1 MLADT
6 SGGCREYLDAEQKEY
21 AGTYPGLEEFDDK
34 QNYAGVIG
42 HGIGTHSLGEAP
54 AGGIQENETGAS
66 GIQENEAG
74 LYDEMSDEEQ
84 DYQQS
89 QEPHTDELEGSRFLD
104 HDHEE
109 EEVDDDDDDDEPAY
123 SNDL

>member
-21 AGTYPGLEEFDDK
+21 AGTYPGLEELEK

-42 HGIGTHSLGEAP
+42 HGTGTHSLGEAP
-54 AGGIQENETGAS
+54 AGGIPED
-66 GIQENEAG
+66 EAG

-84 DYQQS
+84 DYRQS
-89 QEPHTDELEGSRFLD
+89 QEPHTDELEVPPPPFLD
-104 HDHEE
+104 SEE
-109 EEVDDDDDDDEPAY
+109 EDVDDDDDDDEPAY